1 MRMNHAH
8 DSCASIANII
18 TCHLHPL
25 LTRLAL
31 IELQRDYPDI
41 LKQLLIKLT
50 RILSTKL
57 RNTNKLALA
66 RS

>member
-1 MRMNHAH
+1 VQ
-8 DSCASIANII
+8 IA
-18 TCHLHPL
+18 
-25 LTRLAL
+25 
-31 IELQRDYPDI
+31 LQRNYPDI
-41 LKQLLIKLT
+41 LTQLLINLT

>member
-1 MRMNHAH
+1 MRVNRAH

-18 TCHLHPL
+18 TCHLHPQ

-31 IELQRDYPDI
+31 VELQRDYPDI
-41 LKQLLIKLT
+41 LTQLLINLT

-57 RNTNKLALA
+57 RKTNKLTLV